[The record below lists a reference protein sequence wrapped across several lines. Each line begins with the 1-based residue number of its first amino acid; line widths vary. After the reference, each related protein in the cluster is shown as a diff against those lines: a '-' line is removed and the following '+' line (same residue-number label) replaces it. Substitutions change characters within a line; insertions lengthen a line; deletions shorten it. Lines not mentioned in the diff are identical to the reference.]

1 MSFFFLIRIN
11 YPFFLPFYLAKI
23 YIQKTIHVYQR
34 SDFHCPSE
42 IPLLP
47 NSRRFFSEKHLY
59 IILFLYFCNKLC
71 SQWLEC
77 KPSGVIFV
85 GKNNNSIS

>member
-1 MSFFFLIRIN
+1 MSNVVRHSFCKNTLFFNNFQTFMRFFFLIRIN

-47 NSRRFFSEKHLY
+47 NSRTFFSEKHWF
-59 IILFLYFCNKLC
+59 IILFLYFML
-71 SQWLEC
+71 
-77 KPSGVIFV
+77 
-85 GKNNNSIS
+85 